1 MRMTGTFFL
10 FSASRLSPPTAG
22 LPRKTL
28 TRSHRV
34 RSVCSLRSYFVL
46 CPIKPPPPRRAFARA
61 LFPPALR
68 PQKSQDTLRLGVGP
82 VGVSGYILALM
93 ILAIYVPGAP
103 YMYMNM
109 VGNRRSAF
117 KKRNAAA
124 AEAAKKA
131 A

>member
-1 MRMTGTFFL
+1 MDG
-10 FSASRLSPPTAG
+10 G
-22 LPRKTL
+22 
-28 TRSHRV
+28 
-34 RSVCSLRSYFVL
+34 LRSYFFLGSKNVL
-46 CPIKPPPPRRAFARA
+46 EKKQMTPVSPRRYPCPYPFMPPPP
-61 LFPPALR
+61 R
-68 PQKSQDTLRLGVGP
+68 PQKSQDTLRLAVGP
-82 VGVSGYILALM
+82 VGISGYMLALI

-109 VGNRRSAF
+109 VGNRQSAF